1 MVYSISITYNQLLS
15 VDPAFVK
22 AILVLNIYK
31 QIDYIYVY
39 ICMRAVYVDVFIIIG
54 QCMINSGLGS
64 ENHNISKFAYDKSLL
79 PWQQSGLVISKNH

>member
-1 MVYSISITYNQLLS
+1 M
-15 VDPAFVK
+15 K

-39 ICMRAVYVDVFIIIG
+39 ICMRAAYVDVFIIIG

-64 ENHNISKFAYDKSLL
+64 ENHNISKFAYDTSLL